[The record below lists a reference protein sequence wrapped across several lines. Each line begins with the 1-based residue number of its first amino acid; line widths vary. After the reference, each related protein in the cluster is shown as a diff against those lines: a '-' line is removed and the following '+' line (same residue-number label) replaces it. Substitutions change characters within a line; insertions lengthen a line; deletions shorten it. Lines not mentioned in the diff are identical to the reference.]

1 MDDYSVTSLYESKN
15 EWASR
20 LVNILTPL
28 IQEGIRSIFDEA
40 VKLCVGNKE
49 QDKYLMTFQNLLSR
63 VPKWNPNIIKEETAR
78 IKERSTCG
86 YLEDL
91 ITCVHIIHLKC
102 MTVMRVGNKQKKVD
116 IKIPQLADFIHKIYV
131 NTARKVYSNVYIFER
146 GIQPLHTQRNNRE
159 FEIIVK
165 ECIYNT
171 IRDNIPV
178 EELIKMYLEDTIE
191 DVVEVT
197 ENEEVIQQ
205 EPIHSEEDA
214 NLSARRRQH
223 HGSTRR
229 RRHRDRVGGSDEQDG
244 GSTNGVNT
252 SDNTASTTIDQLDF
266 VGELNGTSAI
276 LSNSSLETD
285 NNTSDTTNVYD
296 NNVVKSGGGGGGG
309 GISFGENQIRTFET
323 DASERK
329 NEYMTHNDDADDADD
344 DADGDSGRIKIGGDI
359 RLDTL
364 DIHTLNDIQE
374 INAPPLL
381 DDIEVLA

>member
-63 VPKWNPNIIKEETAR
+63 VPKWNPNIIKEETSR

-131 NTARKVYSNVYIFER
+131 NTARKVYSNVYMFER

-205 EPIHSEEDA
+205 EPILSEEDA
-214 NLSARRRQH
+214 NLSAKRRQH

-229 RRHRDRVGGSDEQDG
+229 RRHRDRVGGGGADSAHGDG
-244 GSTNGVNT
+244 GDGDGGATP
-252 SDNTASTTIDQLDF
+252 TIDQLDF
-266 VGELNGTSAI
+266 VGELNGSSN
-276 LSNSSLETD
+276 LSNDS
-285 NNTSDTTNVYD
+285 TSITNEGG
-296 NNVVKSGGGGGGG
+296 SGGSSSG
-309 GISFGENQIRTFET
+309 GISFGENEVRTFET

-329 NEYMTHNDDADDADD
+329 NEYMTHDDGDGDDADD
-344 DADGDSGRIKIGGDI
+344 DEGESGRLKIGGDI

-374 INAPPLL
+374 LNAPPLL

>member
-28 IQEGIRSIFDEA
+28 IQEGFRSILDEA

-63 VPKWNPNIIKEETAR
+63 VPKWNPNIIKEETSR

-102 MTVMRVGNKQKKVD
+102 MTVMRVGSKQKKVD
-116 IKIPQLADFIHKIYV
+116 IKIPQLSDFIHKIYV
-131 NTARKVYSNVYIFER
+131 NTARKLYSNVYIFEK
-146 GIQPLHTQRNNRE
+146 GIPPLHTQRNNRE

-178 EELIKMYLEDTIE
+178 EDLIKMYLEETIE

-197 ENEEVIQQ
+197 ENEEVIKQ
-205 EPIHSEEDA
+205 EPILSEEDA
-214 NLSARRRQH
+214 NLSARRRTH
-223 HGSTRR
+223 SSTRR
-229 RRHRDRVGGSDEQDG
+229 RRHRDRDRVSGEDAENDGSDP
-244 GSTNGVNT
+244 S
-252 SDNTASTTIDQLDF
+252 ASTPIENLDF
-266 VGELNGTSAI
+266 VGELNGSSSSESASTSNNNNNSDNRE
-276 LSNSSLETD
+276 SNSIAV
-285 NNTSDTTNVYD
+285 TS
-296 NNVVKSGGGGGGG
+296 SGV
-309 GISFGENQIRTFET
+309 SFGENEVRTFET
-323 DASERK
+323 DSSERK
-329 NEYMTHNDDADDADD
+329 NEYMSNDADD
-344 DADGDSGRIKIGGDI
+344 DDDDDSGRIKIGGDI
-359 RLDTL
+359 KLDTL
-364 DIHTLNDIQE
+364 DIHTLNDMQT

>member
-63 VPKWNPNIIKEETAR
+63 VPKWNANIIKEETSR

-116 IKIPQLADFIHKIYV
+116 IKIPQLPDFVHKIYV
-131 NTARKVYSNVYIFER
+131 NTARKVYSNVYMFER
-146 GIQPLHTQRNNRE
+146 GIQPLHIQRNNRE

-205 EPIHSEEDA
+205 EPILSEEDA
-214 NLSARRRQH
+214 NLSSRRRSH

-229 RRHRDRVGGSDEQDG
+229 RRHRDRVSGEGDADNEDTGVGES
-244 GSTNGVNT
+244 NGDT
-252 SDNTASTTIDQLDF
+252 MQTIDQLDF
-266 VGELNGTSAI
+266 VGELNG
-276 LSNSSLETD
+276 SSPATGTTTATGTATATD
-285 NNTSDTTNVYD
+285 NEYVSPSLNTG
-296 NNVVKSGGGGGGG
+296 SGV
-309 GISFGENQIRTFET
+309 SFGENDIRTFET
-323 DASERK
+323 DSSERR
-329 NEYMTHNDDADDADD
+329 NEYADNEHEDD
-344 DADGDSGRIKIGGDI
+344 DVSGRLSIGGDI

-381 DDIEVLA
+381 DNIEVLA

>member
-28 IQEGIRSIFDEA
+28 VQEGFRSILDEA

-63 VPKWNPNIIKEETAR
+63 VPKWNPNIIKDETAR
-78 IKERSTCG
+78 IKERSSCG

-116 IKIPQLADFIHKIYV
+116 IKIPQLSDFVHKIYV
-131 NTARKVYSNVYIFER
+131 NSARKLYSNVYIFER

-178 EELIKMYLEDTIE
+178 EDLIRMYLEETIE

-197 ENEEVIQQ
+197 ENEEVIKQ
-205 EPIHSEEDA
+205 EPILSEEDA
-214 NLSARRRQH
+214 ALSARRRTH
-223 HGSTRR
+223 TSSTRR
-229 RRHRDRVGGSDEQDG
+229 RRHRERDRVSSEDG
-244 GSTNGVNT
+244 GDDGAGDGSAGADVG
-252 SDNTASTTIDQLDF
+252 QMDF
-266 VGELNGTSAI
+266 VGELNG
-276 LSNSSLETD
+276 SSPDPASSGLD
-285 NNTSDTTNVYD
+285 NNNDGSG
-296 NNVVKSGGGGGGG
+296 SGGGSGGGV
-309 GISFGENQIRTFET
+309 SFGENQVRTFET
-323 DASERK
+323 DSQERK
-329 NEYMTHNDDADDADD
+329 NEYMSRDADDADDADD
-344 DADGDSGRIKIGGDI
+344 DDSGRLNIGGDI
-359 RLDTL
+359 KLDTL
-364 DIHTLNDIQE
+364 DIHTLNESQS

-381 DDIEVLA
+381 DDIEILA

>member
-28 IQEGIRSIFDEA
+28 IQEGFRSIFDEA
-40 VKLCVGNKE
+40 VKLCVGSKE

-63 VPKWNPNIIKEETAR
+63 VPKWNPNIIKDETSR
-78 IKERSTCG
+78 IKERSSCG

-102 MTVMRVGNKQKKVD
+102 MTVMRVGTKQKKVD
-116 IKIPQLADFIHKIYV
+116 IKIPQLSDFIHKIYV
-131 NTARKVYSNVYIFER
+131 NSARKLYSNVYIFEK

-178 EELIKMYLEDTIE
+178 EELIKMYLEETIE

-197 ENEEVIQQ
+197 ENEEVIKQ
-205 EPIHSEEDA
+205 EPILSEEDA
-214 NLSARRRQH
+214 DLSARRRTH
-223 HGSTRR
+223 HSSTRR
-229 RRHRDRVGGSDEQDG
+229 RRHRERDRVSSEDG
-244 GSTNGVNT
+244 GDGGGGEGGGEGGAGDVSA
-252 SDNTASTTIDQLDF
+252 ASIGQLDF
-266 VGELNGTSAI
+266 VGELNGSDTA
-276 LSNSSLETD
+276 LSSSSSSSLVDAAAEG
-285 NNTSDTTNVYD
+285 
-296 NNVVKSGGGGGGG
+296 SGSGSGV
-309 GISFGENQIRTFET
+309 SFGENQIRTFET
-323 DASERK
+323 DSSERK
-329 NEYMTHNDDADDADD
+329 NEYMSRDTDDADD
-344 DADGDSGRIKIGGDI
+344 DDDDGSGRLNIGGDI
-359 RLDTL
+359 KLDTL
-364 DIHTLNDIQE
+364 DIHTLNDTQN

>member
-15 EWASR
+15 EWATR
-20 LVNILTPL
+20 LVNILCPL
-28 IQEGIRSIFDEA
+28 VQEGFRSIFDEA
-40 VKLCVGNKE
+40 LKLCVGNKE
-49 QDKYLMTFQNLLSR
+49 NDKYLMTFQNLLSR

-116 IKIPQLADFIHKIYV
+116 IKLPELSDFVHKVYV
-131 NTARKVYSNVYIFER
+131 NSARKLYSNVYIFEK
-146 GIQPLHTQRNNRE
+146 GNHPLQVQRNNRE

-178 EELIKMYLEDTIE
+178 EDLIKMYLEEAIE

-205 EPIHSEEDA
+205 EPIISEADA
-214 NLSARRRQH
+214 NLSARRRAS
-223 HGSTRR
+223 STRR
-229 RRHRDRVGGSDEQDG
+229 RRHRDRIGGGGGGSGGGGSGGGGGGDGDGDDDG
-244 GSTNGVNT
+244 GTP
-252 SDNTASTTIDQLDF
+252 ASTEQLDF
-266 VGELNGTSAI
+266 VGELNGSSSAG
-276 LSNSSLETD
+276 S
-285 NNTSDTTNVYD
+285 
-296 NNVVKSGGGGGGG
+296 SGGV
-309 GISFGENQIRTFET
+309 SFGDNEVRTFET
-323 DASERK
+323 DSSERR
-329 NEYMTHNDDADDADD
+329 NEYARDDADDADD
-344 DADGDSGRIKIGGDI
+344 ADADADDSGRIHIGGDI
-359 RLDTL
+359 QLDTL
-364 DIHTLNDIQE
+364 DIHSLNESQN

-381 DDIEVLA
+381 DDIEIL

>member
-28 IQEGIRSIFDEA
+28 VQEGFRSIFDEA
-40 VKLCVGNKE
+40 VKLCVGSKE

-63 VPKWNPNIIKEETAR
+63 VPKWNPNIIKDETAR

-102 MTVMRVGNKQKKVD
+102 MTVMRVGTKQKKVD
-116 IKIPQLADFIHKIYV
+116 IKIPQLSDFIHKIYV
-131 NTARKVYSNVYIFER
+131 NSARKLYSNVYIFEK

-178 EELIKMYLEDTIE
+178 EDLIKMYLEETIE

-197 ENEEVIQQ
+197 ENEEVIKQ
-205 EPIHSEEDA
+205 EPILSEEDA
-214 NLSARRRQH
+214 DLSARRRAR

-229 RRHRDRVGGSDEQDG
+229 RRHRESDRVSGQDG
-244 GSTNGVNT
+244 GGDGGGDGSGGSGGDGSGGSGGEGSGSGDVVT
-252 SDNTASTTIDQLDF
+252 SSIGQLDF
-266 VGELNGTSAI
+266 VGELNGSA
-276 LSNSSLETD
+276 SSST
-285 NNTSDTTNVYD
+285 NNEL
-296 NNVVKSGGGGGGG
+296 VVNDAAESGGV
-309 GISFGENQIRTFET
+309 SFGENQVRTFET
-323 DASERK
+323 DANERK
-329 NEYMTHNDDADDADD
+329 NEYMSHDADDADDADD
-344 DADGDSGRIKIGGDI
+344 DDSGRLNIGGDI
-359 RLDTL
+359 KLDTL
-364 DIHTLNDIQE
+364 DIHTLNDTQN

>member
-28 IQEGIRSIFDEA
+28 VQEGIRSIFDEA

-63 VPKWNPNIIKEETAR
+63 VPKWNPNIIKDETSR

-102 MTVMRVGNKQKKVD
+102 MTVMRVGNTQKKVD
-116 IKIPQLADFIHKIYV
+116 IKIPQLNDFVHKIYV

-197 ENEEVIQQ
+197 ENEEVIKQ
-205 EPIHSEEDA
+205 EPIISEEDA
-214 NLSARRRQH
+214 NLSARRRAH

-229 RRHRDRVGGSDEQDG
+229 RRHRDRITGEDG
-244 GSTNGVNT
+244 ADDDSR
-252 SDNTASTTIDQLDF
+252 SADATIDQLDF
-266 VGELNGTSAI
+266 VGELNGAASA
-276 LSNSSLETD
+276 SASESASSVAA
-285 NNTSDTTNVYD
+285 S
-296 NNVVKSGGGGGGG
+296 SSG
-309 GISFGENQIRTFET
+309 GISFGENEVRTFET
-323 DASERK
+323 DSSERK
-329 NEYMTHNDDADDADD
+329 NEYMTHDADADD
-344 DADGDSGRIKIGGDI
+344 DDDNSGRLNIGGDI

-364 DIHTLNDIQE
+364 DIHTLNDIHE

>member
-1 MDDYSVTSLYESKN
+1 
-15 EWASR
+15 
-20 LVNILTPL
+20 
-28 IQEGIRSIFDEA
+28 
-40 VKLCVGNKE
+40 
-49 QDKYLMTFQNLLSR
+49 
-63 VPKWNPNIIKEETAR
+63 
-78 IKERSTCG
+78 
-86 YLEDL
+86 
-91 ITCVHIIHLKC
+91 
-102 MTVMRVGNKQKKVD
+102 
-116 IKIPQLADFIHKIYV
+116 
-131 NTARKVYSNVYIFER
+131 VYIFER

-178 EELIKMYLEDTIE
+178 EELIKMYLEETIE

-205 EPIHSEEDA
+205 EPILSEEDA
-214 NLSARRRQH
+214 NLSAMRRQH

-229 RRHRDRVGGSDEQDG
+229 RRHRDRVSDQDVGGE
-244 GSTNGVNT
+244 N
-252 SDNTASTTIDQLDF
+252 ASSATIDQLDF
-266 VGELNGTSAI
+266 VGDLNGSANA
-276 LSNSSLETD
+276 LSSEVTTATND
-285 NNTSDTTNVYD
+285 TSD
-296 NNVVKSGGGGGGG
+296 SGGGG
-309 GISFGENQIRTFET
+309 GISFGENHVRTFET

-329 NEYMTHNDDADDADD
+329 NEYMTHDDDDADD
-344 DADGDSGRIKIGGDI
+344 DEADVGRLKIGDDV

>member
-28 IQEGIRSIFDEA
+28 IQEGFRSIFDEA
-40 VKLCVGNKE
+40 VKLCVGSKE

-63 VPKWNPNIIKEETAR
+63 VPKWNPNIIKDETSR
-78 IKERSTCG
+78 IKERSSCG

-102 MTVMRVGNKQKKVD
+102 MTVMRVGTKQKKVD
-116 IKIPQLADFIHKIYV
+116 IKIPQLSDFIHKIYV
-131 NTARKVYSNVYIFER
+131 NSARKLYSNVYIFEK

-178 EELIKMYLEDTIE
+178 EDLIKMYLEETIE

-197 ENEEVIQQ
+197 ENEEVIKQ
-205 EPIHSEEDA
+205 EPILSEEDA
-214 NLSARRRQH
+214 DLSARRRTH
-223 HGSTRR
+223 HSSTRR
-229 RRHRDRVGGSDEQDG
+229 RRHRERDRVSSEDG
-244 GSTNGVNT
+244 GDGGDGGEGGGGEGGAGDVSA
-252 SDNTASTTIDQLDF
+252 ASIGQLDF
-266 VGELNGTSAI
+266 VGELNGSDTA
-276 LSNSSLETD
+276 LSSSSSSLVDAAAEG
-285 NNTSDTTNVYD
+285 
-296 NNVVKSGGGGGGG
+296 SGSGV
-309 GISFGENQIRTFET
+309 SFGENQIRTFET
-323 DASERK
+323 DSSERK
-329 NEYMTHNDDADDADD
+329 NEYMSRDTDDADD
-344 DADGDSGRIKIGGDI
+344 DDDDGSGRLNIGGDI
-359 RLDTL
+359 KLDTL
-364 DIHTLNDIQE
+364 DIHTLNDTQN

>member
-1 MDDYSVTSLYESKN
+1 MTSLYESKN

-28 IQEGIRSIFDEA
+28 VQEGFRSILDEA

-63 VPKWNPNIIKEETAR
+63 VPKWNPNIIKDETAR
-78 IKERSTCG
+78 IKERSSCG

-116 IKIPQLADFIHKIYV
+116 IKIPQLSEFVHKIYV
-131 NTARKVYSNVYIFER
+131 NSARKLYSNVYIFER

-178 EELIKMYLEDTIE
+178 EELIKMYLEETIE

-197 ENEEVIQQ
+197 ENEEVIKQ
-205 EPIHSEEDA
+205 EPILSEEDA
-214 NLSARRRQH
+214 ALSARRRAH
-223 HGSTRR
+223 SSSSTRR
-229 RRHRDRVGGSDEQDG
+229 RRHRERDRVSSEDG
-244 GSTNGVNT
+244 GDDDGAGGGQGETDVG
-252 SDNTASTTIDQLDF
+252 QMDF
-266 VGELNGTSAI
+266 VGELNG
-276 LSNSSLETD
+276 SSPDPSSSVGLD
-285 NNTSDTTNVYD
+285 NNNDTG
-296 NNVVKSGGGGGGG
+296 SGSGSGV
-309 GISFGENQIRTFET
+309 SFGENQVRTFET
-323 DASERK
+323 DSQERK
-329 NEYMTHNDDADDADD
+329 NEYMSHDADDADDADD
-344 DADGDSGRIKIGGDI
+344 GDSGRLNIGGDI

-364 DIHTLNDIQE
+364 DIHTLNDSQS

-381 DDIEVLA
+381 DDIEILA

>member
-28 IQEGIRSIFDEA
+28 VQEGFRSILDEA

-63 VPKWNPNIIKEETAR
+63 VPKWNPNIIKEETSR

-102 MTVMRVGNKQKKVD
+102 MTVMRVGTKQKKVD
-116 IKIPQLADFIHKIYV
+116 IKIPQLSDFIHKIYV
-131 NTARKVYSNVYIFER
+131 NTARKLYSNVYIFEK
-146 GIQPLHTQRNNRE
+146 GILPLHTQRNNRE

-178 EELIKMYLEDTIE
+178 EDLIKMYLEETIE

-197 ENEEVIQQ
+197 ENEEVIKQ
-205 EPIHSEEDA
+205 EPILSEEDA
-214 NLSARRRQH
+214 NLSARRRAH
-223 HGSTRR
+223 SSTRR
-229 RRHRDRVGGSDEQDG
+229 RRHRDRDRVSNEDAENEGGDAS
-244 GSTNGVNT
+244 S
-252 SDNTASTTIDQLDF
+252 SSPIDNLDF
-266 VGELNGTSAI
+266 VGELNGSTSNDNNNSD
-276 LSNSSLETD
+276 SNSIAV
-285 NNTSDTTNVYD
+285 TS
-296 NNVVKSGGGGGGG
+296 SGV
-309 GISFGENQIRTFET
+309 SFGENEVRTFET

-329 NEYMTHNDDADDADD
+329 NEYASHEEEADD
-344 DADGDSGRIKIGGDI
+344 DSDDSGRLQIGGDI
-359 RLDTL
+359 KLDTL
-364 DIHTLNDIQE
+364 DIHTLNDMQS

>member
-40 VKLCVGNKE
+40 VKLCLGNKE

-63 VPKWNPNIIKEETAR
+63 VPKWNPNIIKDETAR

-116 IKIPQLADFIHKIYV
+116 IKIPQLADFVHKIYV
-131 NTARKVYSNVYIFER
+131 NTARKVYSNVYIFEK

-197 ENEEVIQQ
+197 ENEEVINQ
-205 EPIHSEEDA
+205 EPILSEEDA
-214 NLSARRRQH
+214 NLSARRRAH

-229 RRHRDRVGGSDEQDG
+229 RRHRDRVSGEEGGAGVGGGGGGDG
-244 GSTNGVNT
+244 GGDGDGSNGVAADG
-252 SDNTASTTIDQLDF
+252 SGTIDQLDF
-266 VGELNGTSAI
+266 VGELNGS
-276 LSNSSLETD
+276 SNLGNDSSSSSLAA
-285 NNTSDTTNVYD
+285 S
-296 NNVVKSGGGGGGG
+296 SGGG
-309 GISFGENQIRTFET
+309 GISFGENEVRTFET
-323 DASERK
+323 DSSERR
-329 NEYMTHNDDADDADD
+329 NEYMSNDNDDADDDD
-344 DADGDSGRIKIGGDI
+344 DSGSGRLNIGGDI

-364 DIHTLNDIQE
+364 DIHTLNDSQE
-374 INAPPLL
+374 LNAPPLL

>member
-28 IQEGIRSIFDEA
+28 VQEGFRSILDEA

-63 VPKWNPNIIKEETAR
+63 VPKWNPNIIKDETAR
-78 IKERSTCG
+78 IKERSSCG

-116 IKIPQLADFIHKIYV
+116 IKIPQLSDFIHKIYV
-131 NTARKVYSNVYIFER
+131 NSARKLYSNVYIFER

-178 EELIKMYLEDTIE
+178 EDLIRMYLEETIE

-197 ENEEVIQQ
+197 ENEEVIKQD
-205 EPIHSEEDA
+205 PIISEEDA
-214 NLSARRRQH
+214 ALSARRRSSSS
-223 HGSTRR
+223 STRR
-229 RRHRDRVGGSDEQDG
+229 RRHRERDRVSDEDG
-244 GSTNGVNT
+244 GGDADGAGADVGA
-252 SDNTASTTIDQLDF
+252 DAGLGQLDF
-266 VGELNGTSAI
+266 VGELNGSTPPD
-276 LSNSSLETD
+276 SSSSSSSGLDNNNYTD
-285 NNTSDTTNVYD
+285 NATTS
-296 NNVVKSGGGGGGG
+296 SGGV
-309 GISFGENQIRTFET
+309 SFGENQIRTFET
-323 DASERK
+323 DSQERK
-329 NEYMTHNDDADDADD
+329 NEYMTHDADDADD
-344 DADGDSGRIKIGGDI
+344 DNNDDSGRLNIGGDI
-359 RLDTL
+359 KLDTL
-364 DIHTLNDIQE
+364 DIHTLNDSQS

-381 DDIEVLA
+381 DDIEIVA

>member
-28 IQEGIRSIFDEA
+28 VQEGIRSIFDEA

-63 VPKWNPNIIKEETAR
+63 VPKWNPNIIKDETAR

-116 IKIPQLADFIHKIYV
+116 IKIPQLADFVHKIYV
-131 NTARKVYSNVYIFER
+131 NTARKLYSNVYIFER

-197 ENEEVIQQ
+197 ENEEVIKQ
-205 EPIHSEEDA
+205 EPIISEEDA
-214 NLSARRRQH
+214 NLSARRRTHQS
-223 HGSTRR
+223 STRR
-229 RRHRDRVGGSDEQDG
+229 RRHREHGQDRVSDEDNGGGS
-244 GSTNGVNT
+244 GSG
-252 SDNTASTTIDQLDF
+252 SGDNSTATIDQLDF
-266 VGELNGTSAI
+266 VGELNGSAA
-276 LSNSSLETD
+276 SSH
-285 NNTSDTTNVYD
+285 
-296 NNVVKSGGGGGGG
+296 GGS
-309 GISFGENQIRTFET
+309 GISFGENEVRTFET

-329 NEYMTHNDDADDADD
+329 NEYMTHDADADADD
-344 DADGDSGRIKIGGDI
+344 DNDDGNGRLNIGGDI
-359 RLDTL
+359 KLDTL
-364 DIHTLNDIQE
+364 DIHTLNDTQD
-374 INAPPLL
+374 INVPPLL

>member
-15 EWASR
+15 EWATR

-28 IQEGIRSIFDEA
+28 VQEGFRSIFDEA

-63 VPKWNPNIIKEETAR
+63 VPKWNPTIIKEETSR
-78 IKERSTCG
+78 IKERSSCG

-102 MTVMRVGNKQKKVD
+102 MTVMRVGSKQKKVD
-116 IKIPQLADFIHKIYV
+116 IKIPQLSEFIHKIYV
-131 NTARKVYSNVYIFER
+131 NTARKLYSNVYIFER

-178 EELIKMYLEDTIE
+178 EDLIKMYLEETIE

-197 ENEEVIQQ
+197 ENEEVIKQ
-205 EPIHSEEDA
+205 EPILSEEDA
-214 NLSARRRQH
+214 NLSARRRAH
-223 HGSTRR
+223 HTSTRR
-229 RRHRDRVGGSDEQDG
+229 RRHRAIDRIGGEEDGENGGGGGNESIDVG
-244 GSTNGVNT
+244 
-252 SDNTASTTIDQLDF
+252 QLDF
-266 VGELNGTSAI
+266 VGELNGTAESSTATSSTSTSA
-276 LSNSSLETD
+276 STNETSGTTSTASSG
-285 NNTSDTTNVYD
+285 V
-296 NNVVKSGGGGGGG
+296 
-309 GISFGENQIRTFET
+309 SFGENEVRMFET
-323 DASERK
+323 DSSERK
-329 NEYMTHNDDADDADD
+329 NEYMTHDD
-344 DADGDSGRIKIGGDI
+344 DADTDDFDDNDGRLKIGGDI
-359 RLDTL
+359 KLDTL
-364 DIHTLNDIQE
+364 DIHTLNDVQN

-381 DDIEVLA
+381 DDIEVLS

>member
-28 IQEGIRSIFDEA
+28 IQEGVRSIFDEA

-63 VPKWNPNIIKEETAR
+63 VPKWNPNIIKEETGR

-205 EPIHSEEDA
+205 EPILSEEDA
-214 NLSARRRQH
+214 NLSARRRAH

-229 RRHRDRVGGSDEQDG
+229 RRHRDRVSEDNNSNGADG
-244 GSTNGVNT
+244 NNDADTP
-252 SDNTASTTIDQLDF
+252 TTLDQLDF
-266 VGELNGTSAI
+266 VGELNGAVTSLASSGDEKTSRDI
-276 LSNSSLETD
+276 LEVD
-285 NNTSDTTNVYD
+285 AGTS
-296 NNVVKSGGGGGGG
+296 SGGGGS
-309 GISFGENQIRTFET
+309 GISFGENEVRTFET

-329 NEYMTHNDDADDADD
+329 NEYMRDDD
-344 DADGDSGRIKIGGDI
+344 DADGGDDEDVDAGRLRIGGDI

-364 DIHTLNDIQE
+364 DIHTLNDVQE

-381 DDIEVLA
+381 DDIEVLS

>member
-28 IQEGIRSIFDEA
+28 IQEGFRSILDESI
-40 VKLCVGNKE
+40 KLCVGNKE

-63 VPKWNPNIIKEETAR
+63 VPKWNPNIIKEETSR

-102 MTVMRVGNKQKKVD
+102 MTVMRVGSKQKKVD
-116 IKIPQLADFIHKIYV
+116 IKIPHLSDFIHKIYV
-131 NTARKVYSNVYIFER
+131 NSARKLYSNVYIFEK
-146 GIQPLHTQRNNRE
+146 GILPLHTQRNNRE

-178 EELIKMYLEDTIE
+178 EDLIRMYLEETIE

-197 ENEEVIQQ
+197 ENEEVIKQ
-205 EPIHSEEDA
+205 EPILSEEDA
-214 NLSARRRQH
+214 NLSARRRTHQS
-223 HGSTRR
+223 STRR
-229 RRHRDRVGGSDEQDG
+229 RRHRDRVASDDGQSGGEQA
-244 GSTNGVNT
+244 TPIEN
-252 SDNTASTTIDQLDF
+252 LDF
-266 VGELNGTSAI
+266 VGELNGSTTSGAAD
-276 LSNSSLETD
+276 SEATMDANSIAV
-285 NNTSDTTNVYD
+285 TN
-296 NNVVKSGGGGGGG
+296 SGV
-309 GISFGENQIRTFET
+309 SFGENEVRTFET
-323 DASERK
+323 DSSERK
-329 NEYMTHNDDADDADD
+329 NEFMNDDADADD
-344 DADGDSGRIKIGGDI
+344 DDDSGRIRIGGDI
-359 RLDTL
+359 NLDTL
-364 DIHTLNDIQE
+364 DIHTLNDTQN

>member
-1 MDDYSVTSLYESKN
+1 VTSLYESKN

-28 IQEGIRSIFDEA
+28 VQEGFRSILDEA

-63 VPKWNPNIIKEETAR
+63 VPKWNPNIIKDETAR
-78 IKERSTCG
+78 IKERSSCG

-116 IKIPQLADFIHKIYV
+116 IKIPQLSEFVHKIYV
-131 NTARKVYSNVYIFER
+131 NSARKLYSNVYIFER

-178 EELIKMYLEDTIE
+178 EELIKMYLEETIE

-197 ENEEVIQQ
+197 ENEEVIKQ
-205 EPIHSEEDA
+205 EPILSEEDA
-214 NLSARRRQH
+214 ALSARRRTH
-223 HGSTRR
+223 SSSSTRR
-229 RRHRDRVGGSDEQDG
+229 RRHRERDRVSSEDG
-244 GSTNGVNT
+244 GDDNGAGGGQGE
-252 SDNTASTTIDQLDF
+252 SDVGQMDF
-266 VGELNGTSAI
+266 VGELNG
-276 LSNSSLETD
+276 SSPDPSSSVGLD
-285 NNTSDTTNVYD
+285 NNNDTG
-296 NNVVKSGGGGGGG
+296 SGSGSGSGV
-309 GISFGENQIRTFET
+309 SFGENQVRTFET
-323 DASERK
+323 DSQERK
-329 NEYMTHNDDADDADD
+329 NEYMSHDADDADDADD
-344 DADGDSGRIKIGGDI
+344 GDGGRLNIGGDI

-364 DIHTLNDIQE
+364 DIHTLNDSQS

-381 DDIEVLA
+381 DDIEILA

>member
-1 MDDYSVTSLYESKN
+1 
-15 EWASR
+15 
-20 LVNILTPL
+20 
-28 IQEGIRSIFDEA
+28 
-40 VKLCVGNKE
+40 
-49 QDKYLMTFQNLLSR
+49 LS
-63 VPKWNPNIIKEETAR
+63 
-78 IKERSTCG
+78 
-86 YLEDL
+86 
-91 ITCVHIIHLKC
+91 
-102 MTVMRVGNKQKKVD
+102 
-116 IKIPQLADFIHKIYV
+116 DFIHKIYV

-178 EELIKMYLEDTIE
+178 EELIKMYLEETIE

-205 EPIHSEEDA
+205 ELILSEEDA

-229 RRHRDRVGGSDEQDG
+229 RRHRERVSDQDG
-244 GSTNGVNT
+244 GDTGDSVGDNT
-252 SDNTASTTIDQLDF
+252 SAATIDQLDF
-266 VGELNGTSAI
+266 VGELNGSANA
-276 LSNSSLETD
+276 LSSELTTAAN
-285 NNTSDTTNVYD
+285 DTLD
-296 NNVVKSGGGGGGG
+296 SGSGGGGGNGGGGG
-309 GISFGENQIRTFET
+309 GISFGENQVRTFET

-329 NEYMTHNDDADDADD
+329 NEYMTHDDDADADADD
-344 DADGDSGRIKIGGDI
+344 DDSGRLKIGDDI

>member
-28 IQEGIRSIFDEA
+28 IQEGFRSIFDES

-49 QDKYLMTFQNLLSR
+49 QDKYLMTFQNLLTR
-63 VPKWNPNIIKEETAR
+63 VPKWNPNIIKEETSR

-102 MTVMRVGNKQKKVD
+102 MTVMRVGSKQKKVD
-116 IKIPQLADFIHKIYV
+116 IKIPHLSDFIHKIYV
-131 NTARKVYSNVYIFER
+131 NSARKLYSNVYIFEK
-146 GIQPLHTQRNNRE
+146 GILPLHIQRNNRE

-178 EELIKMYLEDTIE
+178 EDLIKMYLEETIE
-191 DVVEVT
+191 DVVEIT
-197 ENEEVIQQ
+197 ENEEVIKQ
-205 EPIHSEEDA
+205 EPILSEEDA
-214 NLSARRRQH
+214 NLSARRRSHQS
-223 HGSTRR
+223 STRR
-229 RRHRDRVGGSDEQDG
+229 RRHRERDRDRVSSEDGESGGDDA
-244 GSTNGVNT
+244 
-252 SDNTASTTIDQLDF
+252 TATTPIENVDF
-266 VGELNGTSAI
+266 VGELNGSSGAPSFEADTGSQTPT
-276 LSNSSLETD
+276 NSG
-285 NNTSDTTNVYD
+285 V
-296 NNVVKSGGGGGGG
+296 
-309 GISFGENQIRTFET
+309 SFGNNEVRTFET

-329 NEYMTHNDDADDADD
+329 NEFMTDDADADD
-344 DADGDSGRIKIGGDI
+344 DDDSGRLQIGGDI
-359 RLDTL
+359 KLDTL
-364 DIHTLNDIQE
+364 DIHTLNDMQS

>member
-28 IQEGIRSIFDEA
+28 IQEGIRSILDEA

-63 VPKWNPNIIKEETAR
+63 VPKWNPNIIKEETSR

-116 IKIPQLADFIHKIYV
+116 IKIPQLEDFIHKIYV

-205 EPIHSEEDA
+205 EPILSEEDA

-229 RRHRDRVGGSDEQDG
+229 RRHRDRVGGGGDG
-244 GSTNGVNT
+244 GDGAEGSTDT
-252 SDNTASTTIDQLDF
+252 SSSATPTIDQLDF
-266 VGELNGTSAI
+266 VGELNGSA
-276 LSNSSLETD
+276 NAVSSVMNEMA
-285 NNTSDTTNVYD
+285 NE
-296 NNVVKSGGGGGGG
+296 SGGSG
-309 GISFGENQIRTFET
+309 GISFGENQVRTFET

-329 NEYMTHNDDADDADD
+329 NEYMTNDDDEADADDEDM
-344 DADGDSGRIKIGGDI
+344 GRLKIGDDI

-364 DIHTLNDIQE
+364 DIHSLNDIQE
-374 INAPPLL
+374 LNAPPLL

>member
-40 VKLCVGNKE
+40 VKLCTGNKE

-63 VPKWNPNIIKEETAR
+63 VPKWNPNIIKDETAR

-116 IKIPQLADFIHKIYV
+116 IKIPQLSDFIHKIYV
-131 NTARKVYSNVYIFER
+131 NTARKVYSNVYIFEK

-197 ENEEVIQQ
+197 ENEEVINQ
-205 EPIHSEEDA
+205 EPILSEEDA
-214 NLSARRRQH
+214 NLSARRRAH

-229 RRHRDRVGGSDEQDG
+229 RRHRERVSGEGDGGDADT
-244 GSTNGVNT
+244 GSTN
-252 SDNTASTTIDQLDF
+252 DNNKAHTGAGSIDHLDF
-266 VGELNGTSAI
+266 VGELNGTTSPP
-276 LSNSSLETD
+276 SS
-285 NNTSDTTNVYD
+285 
-296 NNVVKSGGGGGGG
+296 SGSGS
-309 GISFGENQIRTFET
+309 GISFGENDVRTFET

-329 NEYMTHNDDADDADD
+329 NEYMNNHADADDADAD
-344 DADGDSGRIKIGGDI
+344 DDDDNDGGRLNIGGDI
-359 RLDTL
+359 RLDTM
-364 DIHTLNDIQE
+364 DIHTLNDVQE
-374 INAPPLL
+374 LNAPPLL
-381 DDIEVLA
+381 DDIEILA